1 MWVKHKQL
9 PAAGGGRGRGKGTWG
24 KGDAGEG
31 DTGEGD
37 AELRGPGLGLAGTQP
52 WLFPGG
58 DGVTSS
64 VLSEAVGSCG
74 EVMEGCGG
82 SWLCRVPGDSRQ
94 CWGPAAERGEQ
105 WGAPLCPSAAGG
117 TGMGTGAGSGSR
129 GDSLLEPL
137 DWRPSCSVY
146 PNTPPPTPVRPSTF
160 QYTPAQCVAQR
171 ASTHPSVPQYS
182 PALPSMPQYVSAKPS
197 VARPAK
203 APRRRL
209 LSSAVMSCH

>member
-1 MWVKHKQL
+1 MGE
-9 PAAGGGRGRGKGTWG
+9 GGCGGGRHRGRGRGAEGPG
-24 KGDAGEG
+24 AGLG
-31 DTGEGD
+31 RDPAVAVPRGGWCHILC
-37 AELRGPGLGLAGTQP
+37 ALRG
-52 WLFPGG
+52 
-58 DGVTSS
+58 
-64 VLSEAVGSCG
+64 CG
-74 EVMEGCGG
+74 ELWGVMEGCGG

-117 TGMGTGAGSGSR
+117 TGMGTGAGSGSQ